1 VKPGGRDFERSLA
14 LREARQAA
22 AEALVDAEMTGL
34 PICPFNACEK
44 LGIAV
49 IRDAELDEDV
59 AGCTERIGNG
69 FRIALSKD
77 YHHDGQVAFTLAHE
91 IGHCC
96 IGSHSSLFLRGAHQC
111 QANFRSRSIHE
122 RQADHF
128 AAAFLMPEAA
138 CRKVLDAIPD
148 DQAGLQAIELLRTT
162 CGVSLTAAAIRYAE
176 LTSHVAAVVIS
187 SAGYVDYCVRS
198 EPLCER
204 IGQATIAH
212 GDKAPAH
219 TPTANFAVIPALVE
233 RAEKMDSGDI
243 RWDMWFPVRDRGEVF
258 EEAKGLGKYGKTLT
272 VLTAND

>member
-1 VKPGGRDFERSLA
+1 VNPGGRDGERSLA

-22 AEALVDAEMTGL
+22 AEALADAEMTGL
-34 PICPFNACEK
+34 PICPFHACEK
-44 LGIAV
+44 LGITA
-49 IRDAELDEDV
+49 IRDAPLDEDV

-96 IGSHSSLFLRGAHQC
+96 IGSHASLFLQGAHQC
-111 QANFRSRSIHE
+111 QAHFRSRSIHE

-148 DQAGLQAIELLRTT
+148 DQAGLQAIERLRSA

-176 LTSHVAAVVIS
+176 LTSHIAAVVIS
-187 SAGYVDYCVRS
+187 AAGCVHYCVRS
-198 EPLCER
+198 QPLCER
-204 IGQATIAH
+204 IGQATIAY
-212 GDKAPAH
+212 GGRVPAH
-219 TPTANFAVIPALVE
+219 TPTASFAADPALVK
-233 RAEKMDSGDI
+233 RAEKRDSGDI
-243 RWDMWFPVRDRGEVF
+243 RWDRWFPVRDRGEVF

>member
-1 VKPGGRDFERSLA
+1 MKPGDRDFERSIA

-22 AEALVDAEMTGL
+22 AEALADVGISNL
-34 PICPFNACEK
+34 PICPFTACEK

-49 IRDAELDEDV
+49 VREAELDEGI
-59 AGCTERIGNG
+59 AGCTERIGND

-77 YHHDGQVAFTLAHE
+77 YHHDGQVAFTVAHE

-96 IGSHSSLFLRGAHQC
+96 IGSHAPLFLRGPHQSRPG
-111 QANFRSRSIHE
+111 FRSTQLHE

-128 AAAFLMPEAA
+128 AASFLMPEAA
-138 CRKVLDAIPD
+138 CRKVLDGIPD
-148 DQAGLQAIELLRTT
+148 DQAGLQAIELLHTA
-162 CGVSLTAAAIRYAE
+162 CGVSMTAAAIRYAE

-187 SAGYVDYCVRS
+187 SGGRVDYCLRS

-204 IGQATIAH
+204 LGRATIAC
-212 GDKAPAH
+212 GDKVAAH
-219 TPTANFAVIPALVE
+219 TPTATVTSIPAMVE
-233 RAEKMDSGDI
+233 RAEKLDSGDI

-258 EEAKGLGKYGKTLT
+258 EEAQGLGRYGKTLT